1 MRVISIE
8 LDLQKEKKFLF
19 CKKKKKNIRL
29 RDIERG
35 NVRKRLS
42 DKFKTINEYINPIE
56 SGTYPI

>member
-8 LDLQKEKKFLF
+8 LDLRRKEYFEKQTAMRFL
-19 CKKKKKNIRL
+19 L

-42 DKFKTINEYINPIE
+42 DKFKTINECINPIE
-56 SGTYPI
+56 SGTCPI